1 MQTTVLVIATILTA
15 AFSQLIF
22 KSVTLKS
29 IGYLD
34 FSLTKIIYLFGKII
48 TNPAMLAGIFLYG
61 LSFVLW
67 LFVIS
72 RMRIGVIYPLAA
84 SSIVALVVIG
94 SWILYQESLSS
105 VQILGIL
112 TVLIGFFL
120 LLYF

>member
-1 MQTTVLVIATILTA
+1 MQTIILVIATILTA
-15 AFSQLIF
+15 ALSQLIF

-29 IGYLD
+29 IGYLN
-34 FSLTKIIYLFGKII
+34 FSLENLIFLFGKII
-48 TNPAMLAGIFLYG
+48 KNPTMLTGIFLYG
-61 LSFVLW
+61 LSFLLW

-72 RMRIGVIYPLAA
+72 RIRLGVVYPLAA

-105 VQILGIL
+105 TQIIGIF
-112 TVLIGFFL
+112 TILIGFFL

>member
-1 MQTTVLVIATILTA
+1 MQTIILVIATILTA
-15 AFSQLIF
+15 ALSQLIF

-29 IGYLD
+29 IGYLN
-34 FSLTKIIYLFGKII
+34 FSPENLVFLFEKIIK
-48 TNPAMLAGIFLYG
+48 NPTMLAGIFLYG
-61 LSFVLW
+61 ISFTLW

-72 RMRIGVIYPLAA
+72 RTKLGVIYPLAA

-105 VQILGIL
+105 AQIIGIF
-112 TVLIGFFL
+112 TIFIGFFL

>member
-72 RMRIGVIYPLAA
+72 RMKMGVIYPLAA
-84 SSIVALVVIG
+84 SSIVAVVVIG
-94 SWILYQESLSS
+94 SLILYKETLSPI
-105 VQILGIL
+105 QIIGIL
-112 TVLIGFFL
+112 TIIIGVFL

>member
-48 TNPAMLAGIFLYG
+48 TNPAMLAGIFLSG

-72 RMRIGVIYPLAA
+72 RMKMGVIYPLAA
-84 SSIVALVVIG
+84 SSIVAVVVIG
-94 SWILYQESLSS
+94 SLILYKETLSPI
-105 VQILGIL
+105 QIIGIL
-112 TVLIGFFL
+112 TIIIGVFL